1 MSTAILLCN
10 LGSPDAPTPAALRR
24 YLGEFLADPRVV
36 EIPRLLWWPILHGV
50 ILRTRPAKS
59 AEKYRRVW
67 TPEGAPLKVYAE
79 RQAKLLQG
87 LLGERGLRVT
97 VRHAM
102 RYGAPA
108 IADELTR
115 LRAEGFARILVLP
128 AYPQYCAATTASVAD
143 AVTAWM
149 GRTRHLPAL
158 RFVDAY
164 WDEPVYLDALVD
176 SVRRHQQAHGEP
188 ELLVMSFH
196 GMPERT
202 RRLGDPYHD
211 HCQATALRL
220 AERLGLPA
228 SRWVV
233 AFQSRFGRARW
244 LTPYTEPL
252 LVERA
257 RAGLRHAQVICPG
270 FAADCL
276 ETLDEIDN
284 EARTAFLDAG
294 GREFSYIPALNDG
307 AAGLRALLAVAERH
321 LQGFCE

>member
-1 MSTAILLCN
+1 MMGTAILLCN

-24 YLGEFLADPRVV
+24 YLAQFLADPRVV
-36 EIPRLLWWPILHGV
+36 EIPRAVWLPILHGV

-59 AEKYRRVW
+59 AIKYQRVW
-67 TPEGAPLKVYAE
+67 THEGAPLKVYTE

-87 LLGERGLRVT
+87 MLGERGHRVT

-102 RYGAPA
+102 RYGAPD
-108 IADELTR
+108 IGDELAR
-115 LRAEGFARILVLP
+115 LRSEGFERILVLP

-149 GRTRHLPAL
+149 GRTRHLPTL
-158 RFVDAY
+158 RFAAPY
-164 WDEPVYLDALVD
+164 FDEPVYLEALAD
-176 SVRRHQQAHGEP
+176 SVRRHWKSHGEP

-196 GMPERT
+196 GMPART
-202 RRLGDPYHD
+202 RELRDPYHD
-211 HCQATALRL
+211 QCQATALQL
-220 AERLGLPA
+220 AEQLGLPA

-284 EARTAFLDAG
+284 EARAAFLEAG
-294 GREFSYIPALNDG
+294 GREFSYIAALNDSP
-307 AAGLRALLAVAERH
+307 AGMHALLAVAERH
-321 LQGFCE
+321 LQGFE